1 MTDFKDVIR
10 REFSD
15 RERDSW
21 KKAVDEELRPEN
33 VAANKIA
40 GRMALIKHRIAE
52 ITGKS
57 LEEVSEIL
65 KELED
70 MPVPSANDILKIVH
84 KLRSR
89 P

>member
-33 VAANKIA
+33 VAANRIA

-65 KELED
+65 KELEE
-70 MPVPSANDILKIVH
+70 MPVPSANDILKIVQ

-89 P
+89 S

>member
-33 VAANKIA
+33 VAANRIA

-57 LEEVSEIL
+57 LEEVSESL
-65 KELED
+65 KELEE
-70 MPVPSANDILKIVH
+70 MPVPSANDILKIVQ

-89 P
+89 S